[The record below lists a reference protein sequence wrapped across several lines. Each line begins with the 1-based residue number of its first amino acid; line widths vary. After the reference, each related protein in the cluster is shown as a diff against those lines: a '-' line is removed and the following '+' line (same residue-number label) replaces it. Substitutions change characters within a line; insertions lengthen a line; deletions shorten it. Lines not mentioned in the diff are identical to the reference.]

1 MIACDAQMRVVLAKK
16 LCHSDDVQTAT
27 YDGAC
32 NEKGFMYYW
41 NLTTIQCPKMKSTN
55 RKNCSF
61 KRNKCDDSSSSS
73 FSSAAQ
79 MEETEKSQDEMEIY
93 RGFYA

>member
-32 NEKGFMYYW
+32 NEKG
-41 NLTTIQCPKMKSTN
+41 QCPKMKSTN